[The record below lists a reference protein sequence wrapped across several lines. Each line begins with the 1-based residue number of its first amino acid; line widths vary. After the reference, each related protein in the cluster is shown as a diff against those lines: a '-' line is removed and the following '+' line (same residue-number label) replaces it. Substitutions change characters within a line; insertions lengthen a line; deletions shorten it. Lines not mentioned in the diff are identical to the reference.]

1 MIPLLGF
8 LSLFWPFTLD
18 ILGLDSHPFSINLPY
33 FLNPPKI
40 SQHKYLTQKYPTN
53 FFTMNPQH
61 YFPCLHCHPQD
72 YIRMVQHLIERC
84 LLFHMSR
91 DDCINALAKHA
102 NINPI
107 VTLTGSFGKS
117 YLKRTK
123 ASFKHISMKKKRVYP
138 KSYFRALVWMPL
150 PVTEDTTV
158 SSYWLNWRVLLCS
171 IWLLSIMAIS
181 SFIIWKYESL
191 DNLRSDE
198 GETQQD
204 AAQFLCNDDAWRPC
218 LKDIHPFWLLVFRV
232 IAFCF
237 LLATLIV
244 RILSN
249 ESRIFYFY
257 TQWTFVLVTFY
268 FGFGSLLSIYG
279 CYQYHKISSGNLN
292 VQHGETDAEQGNFMP
307 LTNGENA
314 NKHEMRNVL
323 NTQEKSSPA
332 IISCLFQIVYQM
344 SAGAVILTDCVY
356 WLIIFPF
363 LTASDYKLSFVRS
376 GCLNQLPHSVLLQCF
391 IFSGCLC
398 KLKHS

>member
-1 MIPLLGF
+1 
-8 LSLFWPFTLD
+8 
-18 ILGLDSHPFSINLPY
+18 
-33 FLNPPKI
+33 
-40 SQHKYLTQKYPTN
+40 
-53 FFTMNPQH
+53 
-61 YFPCLHCHPQD
+61 
-72 YIRMVQHLIERC
+72 
-84 LLFHMSR
+84 
-91 DDCINALAKHA
+91 
-102 NINPI
+102 
-107 VTLTGSFGKS
+107 
-117 YLKRTK
+117 
-123 ASFKHISMKKKRVYP
+123 
-138 KSYFRALVWMPL
+138 MPL

-198 GETQQD
+198 GETRQD

-218 LKDIHPFWLLVFRV
+218 LKEIHPFWLLVFRV

-237 LLATLIV
+237 LLATLVV
-244 RILSN
+244 RILSS

-332 IISCLFQIVYQM
+332 IISCLFQVVYQM
-344 SAGAVILTDCVY
+344 NAGAVILTDCVY

-363 LTASDYKLSFVRS
+363 LTASDYKLSFMTVNMHTLNAVFLL
-376 GCLNQLPHSVLLQCF
+376 GDTALNCLVAVP
-391 IFSGCLC
+391 IP
-398 KLKHS
+398 